1 MLRRLS
7 KGPLAVAESPQGFL
21 FCAELERRL
30 DVRGIRLERLQSNCV
45 SKAYRAMLPDGQVLF
60 TKLAKVDSAKTRAF
74 LRAVPV
80 SPILPQ
86 TIEAGA
92 FSLDGR
98 WVSTYVW
105 RESEHVPLERMNDAQ
120 FEAFW
125 TAYRQLQP
133 LLQKAPAVDPRIDC
147 EAQMDKIRAYAARF
161 PLCGRLL
168 APLLSLRREDY
179 VHSAS
184 TPEVTIHGDFHVG
197 NFGFTGDE
205 FAYFCDFDLMARG
218 AEVDDFAFLFAE
230 RMKRFDMGRKG
241 FVRLG
246 ERLRRLVARAGRP
259 VAEWRVAFNI
269 LRVRAAAR
277 LISRHP
283 DRRRTV
289 LNVLSRDRRLR
300 KLLRILRDS
309 DI

>member
-1 MLRRLS
+1 MTET
-7 KGPLAVAESPQGFL
+7 PQDLALG
-21 FCAELERRL
+21 AELERRL
-30 DVRGIRLERLQSNCV
+30 DLRGVRLERLQSNCV
-45 SKAYRAMLPDGQVLF
+45 SKAYRATLPDGRMFF

-74 LRAVPV
+74 LRTASP
-80 SPILPQ
+80 SPILPES
-86 TIEAGA
+86 IEAGA
-92 FSLDGR
+92 FQLDGF

-125 TAYRQLQP
+125 TACRSLRP
-133 LLQKAPAVDPRIDC
+133 LLQKAPVVDPRIDC
-147 EAQMDKIRAYAARF
+147 EALMDGIRAYAARF

-179 VHSAS
+179 VHSDS

-197 NFGFTGDE
+197 NFGFAGDA

-218 AEVDDFAFLFAE
+218 AEVDDLAFLVAE

-246 ERLRRLVARAGRP
+246 ERLLQLVARAGRP
-259 VAEWRVAFNI
+259 VAEWRVALNI

-289 LNVLSRDRRLR
+289 LNVLSRDWRLRRL
-300 KLLRILRDS
+300 LDLPAFLT
-309 DI
+309 

>member
-1 MLRRLS
+1 MAETPQDLS
-7 KGPLAVAESPQGFL
+7 LGT
-21 FCAELERRL
+21 ELERRL

-45 SKAYRAMLPDGQVLF
+45 SKAYRATLPDGRVLF

-74 LRAVPV
+74 LGTASP
-80 SPILPQ
+80 SPILPEP
-86 TIEAGA
+86 IEAGA
-92 FSLDGR
+92 FQLDGR

-125 TAYRQLQP
+125 TACRQLQP

-147 EAQMDKIRAYAARF
+147 EALMDGIRAYAARF

-179 VHSAS
+179 VHSAA

-197 NFGFTGDE
+197 NFGFAGDA

-218 AEVDDFAFLFAE
+218 AEVDDLAFLLAE

-246 ERLRRLVARAGRP
+246 ERLRQLVVRAERP
-259 VAEWRVAFNI
+259 VAEWRVALNI
-269 LRVRAAAR
+269 LRIRAAAR

-300 KLLRILRDS
+300 KLLHLLGERSRR
-309 DI
+309 

>member
-1 MLRRLS
+1 M
-7 KGPLAVAESPQGFL
+7 AEASQESL
-21 FCAELERRL
+21 FRAELEQRL
-30 DVRGIRLERLQSNCV
+30 GVRGIRLERLQSNCV
-45 SKAYRAMLPDGQVLF
+45 SKAYRATLPDGRMLF

-74 LRAVPV
+74 LRAAPP
-80 SPILPQ
+80 SPILPEP
-86 TIEAGA
+86 IEAGA
-92 FSLDGR
+92 FRMDGR

-105 RESEHVPLERMNDAQ
+105 RESEHVPMERMNDAQ

-125 TAYRQLQP
+125 TACRQLQP
-133 LLQKAPAVDPRIDC
+133 LLQRAPVVDPRIDC
-147 EAQMDKIRAYAARF
+147 AALMDGIRAYAARF

-179 VHSAS
+179 VHSEK

-246 ERLRRLVARAGRP
+246 ERLRQLVARAGRP
-259 VAEWRVAFNI
+259 VAEWRVALNI

-300 KLLRILRDS
+300 KLLRLLRDI
-309 DI
+309 DA

>member
-1 MLRRLS
+1 MAETTDEIT
-7 KGPLAVAESPQGFL
+7 LAF
-21 FCAELERRL
+21 ELEQRL

-45 SKAYRAMLPDGQVLF
+45 SKAYRATLPDGRTLF
-60 TKLAKVDSAKTRAF
+60 TKIAKVDSAKTRAF
-74 LRAVPV
+74 LRAALP
-80 SPILPQ
+80 SPILPEP
-86 TIEAGA
+86 IETGA
-92 FSLDGR
+92 FRLGER

-105 RESEHVPLERMNDAQ
+105 CESEHVPLERMNDAQ
-120 FEAFW
+120 FESFW
-125 TAYRQLQP
+125 EAYGWLKP
-133 LLQKAPAVDPRIDC
+133 LLQRAPIVDPRIDC
-147 EAQMDKIRAYAARF
+147 EALMDEIRAYAARF

-179 VHSAS
+179 VHSAA

-197 NFGFTGDE
+197 NFGFTGDA

-218 AEVDDFAFLFAE
+218 AEVDDLAFLIAE

-246 ERLRRLVARAGRP
+246 ERLRQLVARAGRP

-289 LNVLSRDRRLR
+289 LNVLSRDRRLC
-300 KLLRILRDS
+300 KLFRFFRDI
-309 DI
+309 DR

>member
-1 MLRRLS
+1 MREM
-7 KGPLAVAESPQGFL
+7 GD
-21 FCAELERRL
+21 ELEQRL

-45 SKAYRAMLPDGQVLF
+45 SKAYRATLPDGRMLF

-74 LRAVPV
+74 LRAALP
-80 SPILPQ
+80 SPILPEP
-86 TIEAGA
+86 IETGA
-92 FSLDGR
+92 FRMDGR

-105 RESEHVPLERMNDAQ
+105 RELEHVPVERMNDAQ

-125 TAYRQLQP
+125 TACRRLQP
-133 LLQKAPAVDPRIDC
+133 LLQRAPVVDPRIDC
-147 EAQMDKIRAYAARF
+147 AALMDGIRAYAARF

-168 APLLSLRREDY
+168 APLLSLQREDY
-179 VHSAS
+179 VHSVS

-230 RMKRFDMGRKG
+230 RMKRFDMGRKD

-246 ERLRRLVARAGRP
+246 ERLRQLVARAGRP

-300 KLLRILRDS
+300 KLLRILRDI
-309 DI
+309 DT

>member
-1 MLRRLS
+1 M
-7 KGPLAVAESPQGFL
+7 AEVPHERS
-21 FCAELERRL
+21 FCGELEQRL

-45 SKAYRAMLPDGQVLF
+45 SKAYRATLPDGRVLF

-74 LRAVPV
+74 LRAAAP
-80 SPILPQ
+80 SPILPESV
-86 TIEAGA
+86 EAGA
-92 FSLDGR
+92 FPLDGR
-98 WVSTYVW
+98 WASTYVW

-125 TAYRQLQP
+125 TACRRLQP
-133 LLQKAPAVDPRIDC
+133 LLQEAPVVDPRIDC
-147 EAQMDKIRAYAARF
+147 EALMDEIRAYAARF

-179 VHSAS
+179 VHSAA

-197 NFGFTGDE
+197 NFGFTGDA

-218 AEVDDFAFLFAE
+218 AEVDDLAFLLAE
-230 RMKRFDMGRKG
+230 RMKRFDMGRRG

-246 ERLRRLVARAGRP
+246 ERARQLVARAGRP
-259 VAEWRVAFNI
+259 VAEWRVALNI
-269 LRVRAAAR
+269 LRIRAAAR

-300 KLLRILRDS
+300 KLLRILRNIDTWPSKS
-309 DI
+309 DECR

>member
-1 MLRRLS
+1 M
-7 KGPLAVAESPQGFL
+7 AETRQERTFG
-21 FCAELERRL
+21 AELERRL

-45 SKAYRAMLPDGQVLF
+45 SKAYRATLPDGRVLF

-74 LRAVPV
+74 LRAAPS
-80 SPILPQ
+80 SPILPES
-86 TIEAGA
+86 IEAGA
-92 FSLDGR
+92 FPLDGR

-133 LLQKAPAVDPRIDC
+133 LLQKAPVVDPRIDC
-147 EAQMDKIRAYAARF
+147 EALMDGIRAYAARF

-179 VHSAS
+179 VHSAA

-197 NFGFTGDE
+197 NFGFAGDA

-218 AEVDDFAFLFAE
+218 AEVDDLAFLVAE

-259 VAEWRVAFNI
+259 VDEWRVALNI

-300 KLLRILRDS
+300 KLLRILPCLNRTNS
-309 DI
+309 V

>member
-1 MLRRLS
+1 MREMR
-7 KGPLAVAESPQGFL
+7 E
-21 FCAELERRL
+21 ELERRL
-30 DVRGIRLERLQSNCV
+30 GAGGIRLERLRSNCV
-45 SKAYRAMLPDGQVLF
+45 SKAFRATLPDGRVFF
-60 TKLAKVDSAKTRAF
+60 TKLAKVDSTKTRAF
-74 LRAVPV
+74 LRAAPP
-80 SPILPQ
+80 SPILPESVE
-86 TIEAGA
+86 TGA
-92 FSLDGR
+92 FQLDGR
-98 WVSTYVW
+98 WVSTYAW

-125 TAYRQLQP
+125 TAYRQLLP
-133 LLQKAPAVDPRIDC
+133 LLQKAPVVDPRIDC
-147 EAQMDKIRAYAARF
+147 EALMDDIRAYATRF
-161 PLCGRLL
+161 PLCGCLL
-168 APLLSLRREDY
+168 APLLSLRLDDY
-179 VHSAS
+179 VHSSA

-218 AEVDDFAFLFAE
+218 AEVDDLAFLIAE

-246 ERLRRLVARAGRP
+246 ERFRQLVARAGRP
-259 VAEWRVAFNI
+259 VAEWRVALNI

-300 KLLRILRDS
+300 KLLRILRDI
-309 DI
+309 DT